1 MKIFAGNNH
10 PQIEIYLS
18 DKNSGIQAL
27 LDKKLT
33 EQSTAD
39 DAMDFINQWGLS
51 KTGSSY
57 GKYGVRG
64 SMYTWGVYG

>member
-1 MKIFAGNNH
+1 MLIFAGNNH

-33 EQSTAD
+33 EQSTTDEVMA
-39 DAMDFINQWGLS
+39 FINQWDLS
-51 KTGSSY
+51 RTGSSY

-64 SMYTWGVYG
+64 YMYTWSVYG